1 MASSTSTTALCV
13 FLGEPISRDNITSS
27 RFIQVFLKQGKDIRC
42 TWAFSETHYQTYYQ
56 TQNIRETY
64 LATEYIEQRQKCIWR
79 EKVVS
84 KRAFITSE
92 NDDKTK
98 RALFHNVKTNG
109 EVMNGVNQ
117 VNQQVFVKHRGFY
130 ICVYPCRLQLV
141 KSSSQSNT
149 EPVSEQ
155 SSQHNHSHQ
164 KENNA

>member
-1 MASSTSTTALCV
+1 MYFWKNLFQEIILQVADSFKFSLSKAR
-13 FLGEPISRDNITSS
+13 ISDVLELSVKLTIK
-27 RFIQVFLKQGKDIRC
+27 L
-42 TWAFSETHYQTYYQ
+42 TYYQ

-64 LATEYIEQRQKCIWR
+64 LATEYIEQRQKFIWR

-84 KRAFITSE
+84 KRAFIASE
-92 NDDKTK
+92 NRDKTK

-117 VNQQVFVKHRGFY
+117 VNQQVFVKHVGFY

-141 KSSSQSNT
+141 KSSSRSNT

-155 SSQHNHSHQ
+155 SWQHNHSHQ

>member
-1 MASSTSTTALCV
+1 MYFWKNLFQEIILQVADSFKFSLSKAR
-13 FLGEPISRDNITSS
+13 ISDVLELSVKLTIK
-27 RFIQVFLKQGKDIRC
+27 L
-42 TWAFSETHYQTYYQ
+42 TYYQ

-64 LATEYIEQRQKCIWR
+64 LATEYIEQRQKFIWR

-84 KRAFITSE
+84 KRAFIASE
-92 NDDKTK
+92 NGDKTK

-117 VNQQVFVKHRGFY
+117 VNQQVFVKHVGFY

-141 KSSSQSNT
+141 KSSSRSNT

-155 SSQHNHSHQ
+155 SWQHNHSHQ